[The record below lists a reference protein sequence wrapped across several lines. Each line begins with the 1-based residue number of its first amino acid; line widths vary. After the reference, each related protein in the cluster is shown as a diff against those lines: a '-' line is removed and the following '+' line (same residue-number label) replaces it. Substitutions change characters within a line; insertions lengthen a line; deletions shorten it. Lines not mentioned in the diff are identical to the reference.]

1 MAKKYISENIAYSTI
16 KQLTERRG
24 DYGFDAPYVPIGLGA
39 AGFVGL
45 LLGAL
50 LRWIFQKP
58 VPGTVFF
65 VYGIFMLLSSAYYV
79 YTTRRGK
86 FLSWAQLLAEL
97 QLKGDEQV
105 IDLGCGRG
113 AVLLM
118 AASLLPEGK
127 AYGVDLWRS
136 QDQSGNAPDTTLHN
150 ARLERVVE
158 RVELRTADMRRLPFA
173 ENAFDVVLSS
183 LAIHNIPEAAG
194 RLQVID
200 EAVRVLKPGGKL
212 YLVDIHGTQSYASRL
227 RELGMAEVM
236 CHMLDWHFWFGG
248 PWVAARLV
256 KAYKPA

>member
-1 MAKKYISENIAYSTI
+1 MLKKNAPENTAYSTI

-24 DYGFDAPYVPIGLGA
+24 DYGFDAPYVPISLGV
-39 AGFVGL
+39 AGIIGL

-50 LRWIFQKP
+50 LRWVFQMLM
-58 VPGTVFF
+58 PGTVFL
-65 VYGIFMLLSSAYYV
+65 VYGSFMLLSSAYYV

-118 AASLLPEGK
+118 AASLLPLGK
-127 AYGVDLWRS
+127 TYGVDLWRS

-150 ARLERVVE
+150 ARLEGVVE

-183 LAIHNIPEAAG
+183 LAIHNIPDAAD
-194 RLQVID
+194 RLQVIN

-212 YLVDIHGTQSYASRL
+212 LIVDIHGAPSYAGRL

-236 CHMLDWHFWFGG
+236 CHMLDWHFWYGG

>member
-1 MAKKYISENIAYSTI
+1 MSKKNAPKNAAYCTI

-24 DYGFDAPYVPIGLGA
+24 DYGFDAPYVPISLGV
-39 AGFVGL
+39 AGIVGL

-50 LRWIFQKP
+50 FRWAFQTL
-58 VPGTVFF
+58 VPGTVFL
-65 VYGIFMLLSSAYYV
+65 VYGTFMLLSSAYYV

-86 FLSWAQLLAEL
+86 FLSWAQLLTEL
-97 QLKGDEQV
+97 RLKGDEQIV
-105 IDLGCGRG
+105 DLGCGRG

-118 AASLLPEGK
+118 AASLLPLGK

-150 ARLERVVE
+150 ARLEGVIE

-183 LAIHNIPEAAG
+183 LAIHNIPDAAS

-212 YLVDIHGTQSYASRL
+212 FIVDIHGTQSYANRL
-227 RELGMAEVM
+227 RELGMANVM
-236 CHMLDWHFWFGG
+236 CHMLDWHFWYGG